1 MRRHFRSNSAA
12 EETTTPRVRVDAS
25 TTALVRRLRAGEAA
39 IIDHLDIDRA
49 SAEALVAKQP
59 SAVLNAARSTSGRY
73 PNLGPGIITA
83 AGIPLIDDLGSQVMT
98 IPEGTRITIE
108 GATLYDTQGNAIAE
122 GVAQTPET
130 VEAAVTAARE
140 GLSVQMEALA
150 ANTMDYLR
158 NERDLILDG
167 LGVPEILTRIDGRH
181 AVVVMR
187 GYNYREE
194 LAMLR
199 SYIREYRPVLIGVDG
214 GADAILEAGLKVD
227 MIIGDMDTVSDK
239 ALTSGAEIVVH
250 ARRNGH
256 APGQERVER
265 LGLRHSVFTATGTSE
280 DIAMLL
286 ADAKGAELI
295 VAAGTH
301 GSLIEFLDKGREG
314 MASAFLTRLRIGG
327 RLIDARGVS
336 RLYRHRI
343 SNWTMA
349 LLVLSGIAALAAA
362 MLATPAGQ
370 ALFGIAG
377 AKVDNL
383 FAWFSNYFS
392 SLF

>member
-1 MRRHFRSNSAA
+1 M
-12 EETTTPRVRVDAS
+12 RVDAS